1 MKIVFALKS
10 ALVRLPGI
18 WKGAMTL
25 WFILLLLVVLL
36 AIPMKGALIAGF
48 GKSMITEKLR
58 DGINFDVFS
67 DLGDTFKNL
76 VSYFS
81 SGFLLVILTG
91 FLINTFFS
99 GGLFNSLKRKS
110 GKFTMVEFFSA
121 SVKNFWSFLVITVII
136 YSIILFL
143 IVFIIVLPVTI
154 VSQADALSEGTLFK
168 TCIVVFSIFFL
179 LLMVLILVAD
189 YARAWQVTKEKNLCF
204 RAIRFGFSQ
213 TFRTFAYSYPM
224 IIIILIVQLLFGWL
238 AFKIISGLTP
248 SAGGGIF
255 LLFLLSQFLFFI
267 KIMLKVWRYGSVT
280 ELMKLESN
288 YILKPKIEGDS

>member
-25 WFILLLLVVLL
+25 WFIMLLLVALL
-36 AIPMKGALIAGF
+36 AIPMKGALNAGF

-58 DGINFDVFS
+58 DGINVEVFS
-67 DLGDTFKNL
+67 DLGATLTSL

-81 SGFLLVILTG
+81 AGFFLVLLSG
-91 FLINTFFS
+91 FLINTFFA
-99 GGLFNSLKRKS
+99 GGFFNSMKRIS
-110 GKFTMVEFFSA
+110 GKFTTVEFFSA
-121 SVKNFWSFLVITVII
+121 SVKNFWSFLVISVII

-143 IVFIIVLPVTI
+143 IVFIIVIPVTI
-154 VSQADALSEGTLFK
+154 VSQADAASEGALLK

-204 RAIRFGFSQ
+204 RAIGFGFSQ
-213 TFRTFAYSYPM
+213 TFRSFAYSYPM

-248 SAGGGIF
+248 AAGGGIF

-267 KIMLKVWRYGSVT
+267 KIMLKVWRYGSVMA
-280 ELMKLESN
+280 LMHENERYIFESMTN
-288 YILKPKIEGDS
+288 DN